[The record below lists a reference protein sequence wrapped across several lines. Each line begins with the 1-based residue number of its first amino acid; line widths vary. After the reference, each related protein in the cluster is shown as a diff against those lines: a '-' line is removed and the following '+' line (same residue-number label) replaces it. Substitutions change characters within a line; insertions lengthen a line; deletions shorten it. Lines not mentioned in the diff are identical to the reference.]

1 MDVPLCF
8 TSCCVG
14 TQTMVYLTLGGK
26 NIGGW
31 GRREVKSDKWEEDRN
46 VDGCT
51 VVDAGPNFAFG
62 SK

>member
-1 MDVPLCF
+1 
-8 TSCCVG
+8 
-14 TQTMVYLTLGGK
+14 MVYLTLGGK